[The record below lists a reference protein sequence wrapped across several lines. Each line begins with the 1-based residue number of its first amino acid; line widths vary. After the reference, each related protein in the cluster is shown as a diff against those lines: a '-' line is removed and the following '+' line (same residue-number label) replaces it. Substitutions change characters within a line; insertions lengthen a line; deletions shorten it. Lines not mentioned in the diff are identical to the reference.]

1 MSVVG
6 SIILPSLGLHTS
18 LSTLA
23 YATSRAAGRLE
34 GKDWLWPSGLVASAW
49 YHGVLQHV
57 LQQNVS
63 LSSALGN
70 LNNTQKLVLGAVTLW
85 GGRLFYRIAK
95 RSIQRRSDDPRYTDA
110 TKTSS
115 AWNKAFYAKFLP
127 EAVFQTI
134 IGLSY
139 TIPLN
144 GFVTSGIISA
154 PQRYAGLWHSVAVA
168 LYAVGLGME
177 VIADWQLEVGKD
189 SGQLQRSGVWS
200 IVRHPKPI
208 NRIGP
213 TATVSYLGD
222 ALVHFSIP
230 ILLYADS
237 RLHPLCLFG
246 PLANYAFLRFVGGD
260 KENEASQEARYAQ
273 SKSPKY
279 AQLKQWQSEKNS
291 FWPSLKEVGNV
302 WSVGLV
308 LAGTAV
314 ALGERYIRTSRVL

>member
-1 MSVVG
+1 MDVAS

-23 YATSRAAGRLE
+23 YASSRVAGRLE

-49 YHGVLQHV
+49 YHGVLRHV
-57 LQQNVS
+57 IHRRVS
-63 LSSALGN
+63 FSSALRS
-70 LNNTQKLVLGAVTLW
+70 LDSTQKLVLAAVTVW
-85 GGRLFYRIAK
+85 GGRLFYRIVK
-95 RSIQRRSDDPRYTDA
+95 RSIQRGKDDPRYA
-110 TKTSS
+110 EAKESS
-115 AWNKAFYAKFLP
+115 SSWNKAYYAKFLP

-144 GFVTSGIISA
+144 GSVTSGIIGA
-154 PQRYAGLWHSVAVA
+154 PSQYAGLWHSLAVG
-168 LYAVGLGME
+168 LYAAGLGME
-177 VIADWQLEVGKD
+177 VLADYQLEVSKA
-189 SGQLQRSGVWS
+189 SGELQRSGVWS
-200 IVRHPKPI
+200 IVRHP
-208 NRIGP
+208 N
-213 TATVSYLGD
+213 YLGD

-230 ILLYADS
+230 LLLYADS
-237 RLHPLCLFG
+237 RLHPLCLLG

-260 KENEASQEARYAQ
+260 KENEASQEARYAE

-279 AQLKQWQSEKNS
+279 AQLKQWQLEKNS
-291 FWPSLKEVGNV
+291 FWPSWKEAGNM

-314 ALGERYIRTSRVL
+314 ALGERFIRTSRIL